1 MALTNEQKLQALK
14 ELERIRASK
23 EEQKENEKTNSDL
36 SSKIEEELAR
46 REAEKRILE
55 ENKKTQKKDNWYV
68 EGIKKGTQAEKEA
81 LTGFGKGVLSTARG
95 LSTVGEGILKGV
107 GRILTPKSMEEKL
120 GFAKT
125 EKSSAQELI
134 SEEMTKPKTGYE
146 TLGKTVEQ
154 VGEFF
159 IPAGAVSKVDKAID
173 LMIAGS
179 KLSKGAKIASKV
191 ASTAALQG
199 SSAAGVTLAQTGDK
213 TKAAKA
219 GLTAGAIAGTLR
231 GVGEAARS
239 IKIPEKLYSR
249 IFKTKYND
257 FAGEV
262 KVEQLAKIK
271 EADPNRYAELLRE
284 GVIKEIGGKV
294 TINETLAKQAL
305 DKGLKGSLQNMASEV
320 YDDTLSLEM
329 KAREAVRNIKTP
341 ITIKNSDKLANVL
354 DDIAIEYK
362 NVGAGEIS
370 DEAISYANSL
380 RQGKLSGEDALNLRR
395 LLDGMRVR
403 SSFQSNQKLSL
414 GQENMKYWSD
424 AVRKKLSEIKGFS
437 NIMED
442 YSFNIKALESLAR
455 EAARRDNKALLGLID
470 SIFFASGIAVGDV
483 SGALAGGGIGAI
495 RKAIESPTAMTNI
508 GQALQKGTATKAG
521 TVIKGLIGRG
531 ASEL

>member
-1 MALTNEQKLQALK
+1 MALSEQRRKQLDSIVKDMVSNKEKDATIQFVVDDFKKKYESENLK
-14 ELERIRASK
+14 PLAEVA
-23 EEQKENEKTNSDL
+23 QPEKDSWY
-36 SSKIEEELAR
+36 
-46 REAEKRILE
+46 
-55 ENKKTQKKDNWYV
+55 KK
-68 EGIKKGTQAEKEA
+68 GIKKGLQAEKETI
-81 LTGFGKGVLSTARG
+81 TGFGKGVLSTVRG
-95 LSTVGEGILKGV
+95 LSSVGEGILKGV
-107 GRILTPKSMEEKL
+107 GRILTPKSMEDKL
-120 GFAKT
+120 GFSKT
-125 EKSSAQELI
+125 EQSSAQELI
-134 SEEMTKPKTGYE
+134 PEEMTRANTGYE

-159 IPAGAVSKVDKAID
+159 IPAGKVAKADKAID

-179 KLSKGAKIASKV
+179 KLSKGAKIASKI
-191 ASTAALQG
+191 ATAAGLQG
-199 SSAAGVTLAQTGDK
+199 ASAAGVTLAQTGDK
-213 TKAAKA
+213 EKAVKA

-231 GVGEAARS
+231 GVGEVARA

-271 EADPNRYAELLRE
+271 EADPNRYAELVRE
-284 GVIKEIGGKV
+284 GIVKEVGGKV

-329 KAREAVRNIKTP
+329 KAREAARNIKTP
-341 ITIKNSDKLANVL
+341 IAIKQGDKLADVL
-354 DDIAIEYK
+354 DDIALEYK

-370 DEAISYANSL
+370 DEAMTYANSL
-380 RQGKLSGEDALNLRR
+380 RQGKLSGEEALNLRR

-424 AVRKKLSEIKGFS
+424 AVRGKLGEIKGFS
-437 NIMED
+437 DIMKD
-442 YSFNIKALESLAR
+442 YSFNIKALESLAK

>member
-68 EGIKKGTQAEKEA
+68 EGIKKGIQAEKEA
-81 LTGFGKGVLSTARG
+81 LTGFGKGILSTTRG

-199 SSAAGVTLAQTGDK
+199 ASAAGVTLAQTGDK

-320 YDDTLSLEM
+320 YDDTLNLEM
-329 KAREAVRNIKTP
+329 KSREAVRNIKTP

-370 DEAISYANSL
+370 DEAVSYANSL

-403 SSFQSNQKLSL
+403 SSFQTGQQKLSL

-483 SGALAGGGIGAI
+483 SGALGGASAI
-495 RKAIESPTAMTNI
+495 RKAVESPTVMTNV
-508 GQALQKGTATKAG
+508 GQALQKGAATKTG
-521 TVIKGLIGRG
+521 TVLRGLIGRG